1 MAIKKILKIVL
12 FLAGLVGIFIIWWG
26 LMGVLG
32 FLELIIRA
40 LAGGRIVPWSDP
52 MKDLVERPQ
61 LFVWGFLLTLLLI
74 PPIIKNSSKKG

>member
-26 LMGVLG
+26 LMGVIG

-40 LAGGRIVPWSDP
+40 VTGGRIVPWSDP
-52 MKDLVERPQ
+52 MKDLVERPWMF
-61 LFVWGFLLTLLLI
+61 LWGLLALLLI